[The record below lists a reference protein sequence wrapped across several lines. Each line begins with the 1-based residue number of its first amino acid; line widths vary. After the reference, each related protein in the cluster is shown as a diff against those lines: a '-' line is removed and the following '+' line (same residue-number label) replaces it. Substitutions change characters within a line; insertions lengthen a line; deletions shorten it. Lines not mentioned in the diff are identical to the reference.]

1 MCKTLAETLEY
12 FFKILGGMLLLGAA
26 FLWLMLL
33 ISFSVSPI
41 STVLNEKKSWF
52 FRRILGWNFYL
63 PIVWSIESVIPSDF
77 LVVMK
82 LLSVIFNVDTA
93 FLKNSFRSL
102 ICDLQFPLFKKNG
115 LIVFQ
120 NNLLSVTK
128 DRLSYWKTVSFLL
141 YTVCCKSFPV
151 SYML

>member
-102 ICDLQFPLFKKNG
+102 ICDLQFPLFKKNS